1 MTDIETISVL
11 LEDISITIIN
21 VSQQQ
26 DKQVAVLLDIAELLK
41 DLIIK
46 VEDIE

>member
-1 MTDIETISVL
+1 MSDIENISVL